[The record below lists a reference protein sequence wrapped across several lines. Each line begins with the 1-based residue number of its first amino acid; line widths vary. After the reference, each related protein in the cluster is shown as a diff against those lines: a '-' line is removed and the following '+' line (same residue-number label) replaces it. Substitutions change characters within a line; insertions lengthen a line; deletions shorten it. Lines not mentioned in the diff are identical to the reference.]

1 MVKKYPIAIF
11 IGILA
16 FTSSATINYFYKRG
30 DDLSIRYIL
39 WKHNLYPYRSE
50 FVGGVIADRH
60 FQDQLVGK
68 TKDEILRI
76 FPDLRAE
83 PVNEFQEFYA
93 RTDLVG
99 REHLWFGDKLTVM
112 FFENGKATY
121 IGLMKG

>member
-1 MVKKYPIAIF
+1 MVKKYLIAII
-11 IGILA
+11 IGVLA
-16 FTSSATINYFYKRG
+16 FSSSATFSYFYQRG

-39 WKHNLYPYRSE
+39 WKHSLYPYRSE
-50 FVGGVIADRH
+50 FVGGVIADRQ
-60 FQDQLVGK
+60 FQNQLVGK
-68 TKDEILRI
+68 TKDEMLRI
-76 FPDLRAE
+76 FPDLHSE

-112 FFENGKATY
+112 YFENGRATY